1 MWLIIFQII
10 PQVAALEVQNV
21 KRAINRYGT
30 LPKGARIG
38 AYLESLRREGEEG
51 EGEQENEGPA
61 RAPAPPHM
69 IRSNSSGGVRSFTR
83 TTPKERPSLA
93 DLEFPP
99 PPPEQPPSPLAC
111 SPLPPPPPP
120 EEDLTPANYK
130 LLELKLV
137 TEIKESADR
146 KGRHQHSPP
155 PAAHHISI
163 GDPVARLVS
172 ELSQSLNLDFA
183 RIDFHKIVEE
193 RESSD
198 ITPVSSLDSKFI
210 NKTELGNTSKIENTK
225 NTYKSQLKKV
235 ETQKKPL
242 GGAKSERESTGSIV
256 DFKSRLR
263 KVDTSN
269 GAVAKLDKE
278 VDESRER
285 SAVFLP
291 DDKNNE
297 IVKYLLSKEPKDT
310 LDTSDSKKS
319 ETELNAALITKV
331 EEDDDKRRSTGSISS
346 LKKLWEPKEAESA
359 PQPSPK
365 LCNKNKKRMDEKNS
379 EPLKSDIVSK
389 EQKSENGTIS
399 NIMSRSLNAN
409 NKSVERRQ
417 WVSGSEEK
425 PVVPAKPAVKGG
437 KPGSA
442 IYATPVGGGPEG
454 IAELARGLEAALR
467 AGGPG
472 HWARLAEG
480 LGALGAACVAHCA
493 EGAPPQRLFSL
504 RALAPR
510 LEELQRGARA
520 LARPR
525 PLAAAP
531 DPILHAQ
538 DVSAALKDAITT
550 VAR

>member
-1 MWLIIFQII
+1 MNSSIVIFQIV

-38 AYLESLRREGEEG
+38 AYLESLRREGEDG
-51 EGEQENEGPA
+51 EGDVENEGGA

-120 EEDLTPANYK
+120 EEDLPPANYK
-130 LLELKLV
+130 MLELKLV

-155 PAAHHISI
+155 PAAQHISI

-172 ELSQSLNLDFA
+172 ELSQSLNLECA
-183 RIDFHKIVEE
+183 RVDNHKIVEE

-198 ITPVSSLDSKFI
+198 VTPIPCLDSKFI

-235 ETQKKPL
+235 EPQKKAL
-242 GGAKSERESTGSIV
+242 GAKSERESTGSIV

-269 GAVAKLDKE
+269 GAVAKLDKDVE
-278 VDESRER
+278 MLLFFSGKHDELFTS
-285 SAVFLP
+285 LCP
-291 DDKNNE
+291 
-297 IVKYLLSKEPKDT
+297 EPKDI

-319 ETELNAALITKV
+319 ETEVNAALITKV

-379 EPLKSDIVSK
+379 EPPKADIVNK
-389 EQKSENGTIS
+389 EQKSENGNIS

-417 WVSGSEEK
+417 WVPGGEEK

-442 IYATPVGGGPEG
+442 IYAIPVGGGPEG
-454 IAELARGLEAALR
+454 IAELARGLESALR

-510 LEELQRGARA
+510 LEDLQRGARA

-538 DVSAALKDAITT
+538 DISAALKDAITT

>member
-1 MWLIIFQII
+1 M
-10 PQVAALEVQNV
+10 

-38 AYLESLRREGEEG
+38 AYLESLRREGEDG
-51 EGEQENEGPA
+51 EGEPENEGPV

-120 EEDLTPANYK
+120 EEDLPPANYK
-130 LLELKLV
+130 MLELKLV

-172 ELSQSLNLDFA
+172 ELSQSLNLECA
-183 RIDFHKIVEE
+183 RVDNHKIVEE
-193 RESSD
+193 HESSD
-198 ITPVSSLDSKFI
+198 ITPVSCLDSKFI

-242 GGAKSERESTGSIV
+242 VAKSERESTGSIV

-278 VDESRER
+278 VDTPS
-285 SAVFLP
+285 
-291 DDKNNE
+291 DDKSNE
-297 IVKYLLSKEPKDT
+297 ILKPLISKEPKDT
-310 LDTSDSKKS
+310 LDISDSKKS

-379 EPLKSDIVSK
+379 EPPKSDVVNK
-389 EQKSENGTIS
+389 EQKSENGSIS

-417 WVSGSEEK
+417 WVSVSEEK
-425 PVVPAKPAVKGG
+425 PIVPAKPAVKGG

-454 IAELARGLEAALR
+454 IAELARGLDAALR